1 MPVLLDLFL
10 TVATVVLFVN
20 GGRKWTIW
28 RRRFQPVIATTV
40 IITRLAITEVAMGRR
55 PKSAEVRARFWS
67 ARASGATLR
76 EATRAAGV
84 SKTTGHYW
92 LRDSGGSRPRTRRPR
107 PALRLSLA
115 EREEISRGLA
125 VGLTLTA
132 IAQCLGRSVSTI
144 SREVARN
151 SSPRGYRAV
160 QADRLAEART
170 RRPKPA
176 KLAAD
181 ATLRAHVEQ
190 RLAKRWSPQQISARL
205 RHDFPHDPRMR
216 VSHETIYTSLFVQAR
231 GALRGELTAC
241 LRSGRVRRRPQR
253 RVLFPP
259 QRIRDKLMIS
269 QRPVEVAE
277 RVVAGHWEG
286 DLIVGKA
293 NESFVGTLVE
303 RTTRLLVLLHLPNG
317 PSEDQVIAALAA
329 KLAPLPAML
338 RRSVT
343 WDQGIEMVNHTR
355 FTRETGVPV
364 YFAEARSPWQRGSNE
379 NTVSVAVARE
389 GWSGR
394 VGAGSTR

>member
-1 MPVLLDLFL
+1 
-10 TVATVVLFVN
+10 
-20 GGRKWTIW
+20 
-28 RRRFQPVIATTV
+28 V

-92 LRDSGGSRPRTRRPR
+92 LRDSGGSRPRARRPR

-115 EREEISRGLA
+115 EREELSRGLA
-125 VGLTLTA
+125 AGLTLTA
-132 IAQCLGRSVSTI
+132 IAQSLGRSVSTV

-151 SSPRGYRAV
+151 SGPRGYRAV
-160 QADRLAEART
+160 QADRMAEART

-231 GALRGELTAC
+231 GALRGELTGC
-241 LRSGRVRRRPQR
+241 LRTGRVRRRPQR

-259 QRIRDKLMIS
+259 QRIRDKVMIS

-277 RVVAGHWEG
+277 RMVAGHWEG

-293 NESFVGTLVE
+293 NKSFVGTLVE

-317 PSEDQVIAALAA
+317 PREDQVIAGWPPRSRRCRPCCAA
-329 KLAPLPAML
+329 
-338 RRSVT
+338 R
-343 WDQGIEMVNHTR
+343 
-355 FTRETGVPV
+355 
-364 YFAEARSPWQRGSNE
+364 
-379 NTVSVAVARE
+379 
-389 GWSGR
+389 
-394 VGAGSTR
+394 

>member
-1 MPVLLDLFL
+1 
-10 TVATVVLFVN
+10 
-20 GGRKWTIW
+20 
-28 RRRFQPVIATTV
+28 V
-40 IITRLAITEVAMGRR
+40 IITALVIAEVAMGRR

-76 EATRAAGV
+76 EAAKAAGV

-92 LRDSGGSRPRTRRPR
+92 LRDSGGRRPRARRPR

-125 VGLTLTA
+125 AGLTLTV
-132 IAQCLGRSVSTI
+132 IAQGMGRSTSTV

-151 SSPRGYRAV
+151 RGPRGYRAV
-160 QADRLAEART
+160 QADRLAEARA

-176 KLAAD
+176 KLAVD
-181 ATLRAHVEQ
+181 AVLRAHVEQ
-190 RLAKRWSPQQISARL
+190 RLAQRWSPQQISARL
-205 RHDFPHDPRMR
+205 VCDFPNNPRMR
-216 VSHETIYTSLFVQAR
+216 VSHETIYSSLFVQAR

-241 LRSGRVRRRPQR
+241 LRTRRVRRRPQR

-259 QRIRDKLMIS
+259 QRIRDKVMIS
-269 QRPVEVAE
+269 QRPIEVAE

-293 NESFVGTLVE
+293 NQSYVGTLVE
-303 RTTRLLVLLHLPNG
+303 RTTRLVVLLHLPNG
-317 PSEDQVIAALAA
+317 PSDDQVIAALAA
-329 KLAPLPAML
+329 KLERLPTEL
-338 RRSVT
+338 CRSVT

-355 FTRETGVPV
+355 FTYDTGVPV

-379 NTVSVAVARE
+379 NTNGLLRQYLPKGTDLRLHSESDLDAIAQALNDRPRHTLGWKTPYEALNTVVAITA
-389 GWSGR
+389 
-394 VGAGSTR
+394 